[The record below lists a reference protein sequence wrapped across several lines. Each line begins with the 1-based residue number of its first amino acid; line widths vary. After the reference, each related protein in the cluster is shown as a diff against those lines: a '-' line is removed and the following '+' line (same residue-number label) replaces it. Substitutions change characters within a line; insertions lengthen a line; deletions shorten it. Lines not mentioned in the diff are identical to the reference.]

1 MGMKTTLLLA
11 ASLLSTAAFA
21 QTYRPPA
28 PPSGTAYGVG
38 YNYNNNNRYD
48 DDDYDDAEYQRRG
61 WRRGD
66 RRGGHYELKHTQQ
79 WVPGV
84 TTQVWVNGFCHRP
97 PFSPVQV
104 CTQGRYENRTSPGYY
119 RTVQQ
124 WVWVEH
130 HRRGNRWGR
139 R

>member
-1 MGMKTTLLLA
+1 MALQAAATLEAMLA
-11 ASLLSTAAFA
+11 TRMFDQDAAH
-21 QTYRPPA
+21 
-28 PPSGTAYGVG
+28 G
-38 YNYNNNNRYD
+38 N
-48 DDDYDDAEYQRRG
+48 
-61 WRRGD
+61 
-66 RRGGHYELKHTQQ
+66 RRGGHYELRNTQQ
-79 WVPGV
+79 WVPGA

-119 RTVQQ
+119 RTVQE